1 MTPARDKFKSIGKQV
16 ALSLGFVSIGAVA
29 VLSGE
34 RAFTLLSRRS
44 TPIALQNTTDLSA
57 LPSGSTN
64 FIVEAVRRVESSVVR
79 IETSVIEPIP
89 NGDRSPQAP
98 RSFRLPPNVPSPPLQ
113 GSGSGFAIDSSGR
126 ILTNAHVVGE
136 AREVEVILPTGRRQ
150 PGSVLGVDPLT
161 DVAVVEIEM
170 PNASDG
176 SPLLPGIPLGTSD
189 TLKPGEW
196 AIAIGNPLGLDRTVT
211 VGIISA
217 IERSS
222 RDIGVPDKRV
232 GFIQTD
238 AAINPGNS
246 GGPLLNAAGEAIG
259 MNTAII
265 DGAQGLGFAIP
276 IETAL
281 RVARQI
287 VETGRAEHPYLGIQM
302 LTLEPEMDVDAA
314 NHPLLPKEIS
324 VREGV
329 LIVRVMED
337 SPAREA
343 GLEKGDVIR
352 KMNGRTVMNS
362 ETVQQIV
369 RDSQIGEAISIEVL
383 RGDET
388 VAIEVRPGELP
399 L

>member
-1 MTPARDKFKSIGKQV
+1 MTPARDKVKSFGKQV
-16 ALSLGFVSIGAVA
+16 ALGIGFIGVGAVA
-29 VLSGE
+29 VLVGV
-34 RAFTLLSRRS
+34 RAGTVLSDRSPSATLQ
-44 TPIALQNTTDLSA
+44 PPEFSA
-57 LPSGSTN
+57 LPSGRTN
-64 FIVEAVRRVESSVVR
+64 FIVEAVRRVEASVVR
-79 IETSVIEPIP
+79 IETTTARSVP
-89 NGDRSPQAP
+89 NLDRSPRSP
-98 RSFRLPPNVPSPPLQ
+98 RSLPPLPDFPPPTPQ

-126 ILTNAHVVGE
+126 IMTNAHVVGE
-136 AREVEVILPTGRRQ
+136 ARDVEVILPTGRRL
-150 PGSVLGVDPLT
+150 PGTVLGVDPLT
-161 DVAVVEIEM
+161 DVAVVEIDG
-170 PNASDG
+170 PTKNDG
-176 SPLLPGIPLGTSD
+176 SPLLPAIPLGNSQR
-189 TLKPGEW
+189 LKAGEW
-196 AIAIGNPLGLDRTVT
+196 AIAIGNPMGLDRTVT

-217 IERSS
+217 IDRSS

-232 GFIQTD
+232 GFLQTD

-302 LTLEPEMDVDAA
+302 LTLEPEMDLEDAS
-314 NHPLLPKEIS
+314 HPLIPEAVS

-329 LIVRVMED
+329 LIVRAIED
-337 SPAREA
+337 SPADKA
-343 GLEKGDVIR
+343 GLKKGDVIR
-352 KMNGRTVMNS
+352 KMNGQTVMSS

-369 RDSQIGEAISIEVL
+369 RDSRIGEAISMEVL
-383 RGDET
+383 RGEET
-388 VAIEVRPGELP
+388 VTLEVRPGELP